1 MAFIASELFIT
12 SSWFLFKASQR
23 DRVKRAAI
31 IEKHTLLEIQT
42 FFPSLLIQVWR
53 KARAWGFNRDL
64 SWLLPAL
71 GCVHWR
77 WLRCSLGTTLWV
89 PPHTY
94 THTLSGLLPPNPITE
109 NKKQLIWEATC
120 RFCDV
125 GFQDRTE
132 CKLFVGVQPTQNT
145 NSCNIQHVNWV
156 GFVPSWGPGCRLQ
169 QRDVCHNWEGI
180 GEERWAV
187 GRGGNWRVENQQQS
201 GQEVRAALAW
211 WHCEGGPQAGG
222 PGAAVLRRQEKLR
235 AFCQWAALRQGGV
248 PAGRPNHVNP
258 LCHYKNT
265 KWDKALTHRRWRRLG
280 GVSFKQ

>member
-12 SSWFLFKASQR
+12 SSWFLFKASQC

-94 THTLSGLLPPNPITE
+94 THTHCLDSFPQTPSLKTKSSLSERPHADSVM
-109 NKKQLIWEATC
+109 WV
-120 RFCDV
+120 F
-125 GFQDRTE
+125 RTE
-132 CKLFVGVQPTQNT
+132 HNVNYLLGYSQLKTQT
-145 NSCNIQHVNWV
+145 
-156 GFVPSWGPGCRLQ
+156 
-169 QRDVCHNWEGI
+169 
-180 GEERWAV
+180 
-187 GRGGNWRVENQQQS
+187 
-201 GQEVRAALAW
+201 LAI
-211 WHCEGGPQAGG
+211 
-222 PGAAVLRRQEKLR
+222 
-235 AFCQWAALRQGGV
+235 F
-248 PAGRPNHVNP
+248 
-258 LCHYKNT
+258 
-265 KWDKALTHRRWRRLG
+265 
-280 GVSFKQ
+280 SM